1 MLNQDLKN
9 KLIYLVEDL
18 GAKAEIIKKGNPKIT
33 FKQDDSPLSE
43 ADILINKEL
52 NMFISETKITN
63 IISEEKK

>member
-33 FKQDDSPLSE
+33 FKQYDSPLSE

-52 NMFISETKITN
+52 NRFIS
-63 IISEEKK
+63 